1 MLKFKVANHND
12 FGRMRY
18 ALNKGEV
25 VFSTT
30 DLIKCL
36 GLPNSSIIDACVD
49 DGDVSNISINEIE
62 TGIIVNERT
71 VNLCGIQSLLSLC
84 HSKVDTNKFKKWLIK
99 DISSNL
105 MNSFEISEEDAII
118 LRIIHANDNKT
129 KAENLVEYKEIIC
142 KNLSENKSIPCI
154 NTEIKASLKGTEK
167 TYNQNEIRDMLGIS
181 SKNISHYIK
190 SRGWSN
196 KHRATLQAIE
206 DGYCVE
212 VKRKNRGYT
221 FVLTEKAV
229 NEINE
234 SFKINNFDRSNKH
247 EENSKKNLLNCMD
260 ITGLKFG
267 KLTVVG
273 KNDDGKPIKNMN
285 GKWNCL
291 CECGRVTTP
300 LKSNLIHGN
309 TKSCGHHGKYINK

>member
-49 DGDVSNISINEIE
+49 EGDVNNISINEIE
-62 TGIIVNERT
+62 TGRIANERT
-71 VNLCGIQSLLSLC
+71 VNLCGIQSLLSAC
-84 HSKVDTNKFKKWLIK
+84 HSKVDIKKFKKWVVK

-105 MNSFEISEEDAII
+105 MNISEISEEDAII

-129 KAENLVEYKEIIC
+129 KAENLVKYKD
-142 KNLSENKSIPCI
+142 LSENKSIPCI
-154 NTEIKASLKGTEK
+154 NTEIKPSLKGTEK

-181 SKNISHYIK
+181 TKYISHYIR

-196 KHRATLQAIE
+196 KHRATLEAIK

-212 VKRKNRGYT
+212 VKKNRRYT

-234 SFKINNFDRSNKH
+234 SFRSNNLDRSNKH
-247 EENSKKNLLNCMD
+247 DANPKRDLLNSAD
-260 ITGLKFG
+260 ITGFKFG
-267 KLTVVG
+267 KLKVIG
-273 KNDDGKPIKNMN
+273 KYDDGKPVKNMH
-285 GKWNCL
+285 GKWICE
-291 CECGRVTTP
+291 CECGKTTTP
-300 LKSNLIHGN
+300 TKANLISGN